1 MKNKGGLVVG
11 IVSFLFVGTA
21 VFFIVKA
28 LKKPKLPQKPKGKVI
43 TTSDGTPIGVEAD
56 TETASDVETTQ
67 TGTKRGLGIRR
78 LIEKGGVKP
87 IKSTDLG
94 LGETVD
100 NTSVITT
107 TPMDLGN
114 YKVND
119 SLSFKKGQYSEYIK
133 AIQSKLGITSDGK
146 FGNNTYNAV
155 VKFQRSKGLT
165 ADGIVGKNT
174 WKALFGDVFP
184 NT

>member
-43 TTSDGTPIGVEAD
+43 TTNDGTVIGVED
-56 TETASDVETTQ
+56 DDKTVSDVEIEKQ
-67 TGTKRGLGIRR
+67 PVKTGGVEHIKSNDLGI
-78 LIEKGGVKP
+78 
-87 IKSTDLG
+87 
-94 LGETVD
+94 GETVD
-100 NTSVITT
+100 NTSVVTT
-107 TPMDLGN
+107 TPANLGN

-119 SLSFKKGQYSEYIK
+119 LLSFKRGQYSEYIK

-146 FGNNTYNAV
+146 FGNNTYDAV